1 LISRSIR
8 ADGRGTFPAMSRFV
22 LVMMFA
28 VGALGACHKDPDL
41 EPHHPKAGE
50 APPLPPSTGT
60 VIGYLI
66 DGQAQLNL
74 SADQLTKLKELDASL
89 AAQNESIDTQIRAI
103 ERPEDQEPVE
113 KGEKPKPI
121 NHAPGKDIKVTPDS
135 QKLHAAHAANDK
147 DALKHVF
154 AVLDLKQVEIA
165 KKILVDRGV
174 ELPGEKKPARDDK
187 DGTPLPGI
195 GSGEP

>member
-1 LISRSIR
+1 
-8 ADGRGTFPAMSRFV
+8 MSRFV
-22 LVMMFA
+22 LVMMIA
-28 VGALGACHKDPDL
+28 VGSLVAACHKDPDL
-41 EPHHPKAGE
+41 EPHHPKSGE

-89 AAQNESIDTQIRAI
+89 AAQNDSIDTQIRAI
-103 ERPEDQEPVE
+103 ERPEETEPLP
-113 KGEKPKPI
+113 KGEEPKRV
-121 NHAPGKDIKVTPDS
+121 NHAPGRDIKTTADS

-154 AVLDLKQVEIA
+154 AVLDAKQIEAA
-165 KKILVDRGV
+165 KKILTDRGV
-174 ELPGEKKPARDDK
+174 ELPGDKKPARDDQ
-187 DGTPLPGI
+187 DGTPLPGM
-195 GSGEP
+195 GSGQP